1 MPTAPK
7 ASGHSGPANDPIA
20 FEEALRKL
28 EGIVEAMESEDLP
41 LETLLQRYE
50 EGVRLVTLCQARLS
64 EAELK
69 IQALEKSA
77 SGQFRLKPLAA
88 DVADQ

>member
-1 MPTAPK
+1 VPTAPK
-7 ASGHSGPANDPIA
+7 ATGHSGPGADPIA

-41 LETLLQRYE
+41 LETLLQRYD
-50 EGVRLVTLCQARLS
+50 EGVRLVTLCQSRLS
-64 EAELK
+64 EAEVK

-77 SGQFRLKPLAA
+77 SGQFRLKPMPADAA
-88 DVADQ
+88 AE